1 MYQYK
6 LSIMTVKPVDSQY
19 FLPGTDSTD
28 IGEEMLVMCSRGE
41 GELGKYLSSVHQTA
55 GKSYLYLCF
64 WHSVVGSEGGLTSE
78 TEIRGDN
85 SV

>member
-6 LSIMTVKPVDSQY
+6 LSIVSVKPVNSQY

-28 IGEEMLVMCSRGE
+28 VGEEMLVMSCRGE
-41 GELGKYLSSVHQTA
+41 GELSKYLSSVHQTA
-55 GKSYLYLCF
+55 GKSYLYLRF
-64 WHSVVGSEGGLTSE
+64 WHGIGGEGGLTSE